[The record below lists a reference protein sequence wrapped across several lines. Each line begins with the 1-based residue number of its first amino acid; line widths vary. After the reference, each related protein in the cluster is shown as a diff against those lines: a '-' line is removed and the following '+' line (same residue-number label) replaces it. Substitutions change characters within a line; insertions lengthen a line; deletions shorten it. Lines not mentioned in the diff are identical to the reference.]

1 MDQNKLKETLG
12 KVRGAIKICGH
23 PNPDADSILSAL
35 LLKDY
40 FNYLGFESRVA
51 IPERINAEQPIN
63 TAKILSIDLDSLFG
77 EIHNDDAVF
86 LVDCHNCKYSDNV
99 IGCIDHHPTE
109 EKIGFDFVINR
120 KATSAAMI
128 IIRLMEDSG
137 MTVTDRHYV
146 YAIYSAYL
154 DTLSLKSVKTCRED
168 IPWLDE
174 KIRLTG
180 TDKSFLTKF
189 GLGVNDQDQPIDRL
203 AVIGFKEYEIY
214 GNTVATSYIM
224 YDSLSEDVKR
234 QITEHLIA
242 ERERTGYAL
251 WIYVFCNPIE
261 EHTEMIEITR
271 NGVEHKYY
279 DRIISRSIDIVPM
292 LESRFRP

>member
-1 MDQNKLKETLG
+1 MDQSKLKNVLK
-12 KVRGAIKICGH
+12 KVQGVIKICGH

-35 LLKDY
+35 LLNDY
-40 FNYLGFESRVA
+40 LHYLGYDSCVA
-51 IPERINAEQPIN
+51 IPEHISAEQPVK
-63 TAKILSIDLDSLFG
+63 ASEILSIDLDSLFG
-77 EIHNDDAVF
+77 EICKDDAVF
-86 LVDCHNCKYSDNV
+86 LVDCHSCKYSENI

-109 EKIGFDFVINR
+109 EKINFDFVVNK

-128 IIRLMEDSG
+128 IIKMMEESG
-137 MTVTDRHYV
+137 MPLTRKHYV
-146 YAIYSAYL
+146 YAVYSAYL

-174 KIRLTG
+174 KIKLTG
-180 TDKSFLTKF
+180 IDKSFLTKF
-189 GLGVNDQDQPIDRL
+189 GLGVNDQDQPIESL
-203 AVIGFKEYEIY
+203 AMIGFKEYEIY

-224 YDSLSEDVKR
+224 YDSLSEDIKK
-234 QITEHLIA
+234 QITEYLIK

-261 EHTEMIEITR
+261 ENTEMVEITC
-271 NGVEHKYY
+271 NGIEHKHY

-292 LESRFRP
+292 LEERFRP

>member
-1 MDQNKLKETLG
+1 MDQSKLKETLDTA
-12 KVRGAIKICGH
+12 RGVIKICGH

-40 FNYLGFESRVA
+40 FDYLGYESRIA
-51 IPERINAEQPIN
+51 IPEHISAEQPIQ

-77 EIHNDDAVF
+77 EIAPDDALF
-86 LVDCHNCKYSDNV
+86 LVDCHSSKYSANI

-109 EKIGFDFVINR
+109 EKIDFGFVINR

-128 IIRLMEDSG
+128 IIRLMEESG
-137 MTVTDRHYV
+137 MPITHKHYT

-174 KIRLTG
+174 KIKLTG
-180 TDKSFLTKF
+180 IDKEFLTKF
-189 GLGVNDQDQPIDRL
+189 GLGVNDQDQPIDSL
-203 AVIGFKEYEIY
+203 ATIGFKEYEIY

-224 YDSLSEDVKR
+224 YDSLADDVKR
-234 QITEHLIA
+234 QITEYLIA
-242 ERERTGYAL
+242 EREKTGYNL

-271 NGVEHKYY
+271 EGVERKYY

-292 LESRFRP
+292 LESCFRP